1 MNKGNNDSNELKL
14 GVSIDAEN
22 ISSSA
27 IELILFKIATLGNV
41 VFKRIYGDFSHPT
54 LSSWKTVAQNNG
66 LQPIQC
72 FRSVSGKSNS
82 DIALVIDAMDW
93 LHEDKIDGVCIVTS
107 DSDFAPL
114 AVRLKEAGLKV
125 YGFGED
131 KTHKSFKQACHR
143 FYYLESLKVEYNKN
157 EDGTITELDPDL
169 EQLTEKPIEENISE
183 NTLLPLSRLKQEIK
197 LAIQDSADESGYT
210 PLSTVGHLIG
220 KRFPDFSSRNYGYKK
235 LIDLINN
242 LGFESCNKG
251 DENKTKI
258 YISIKKTK
266 KSKNN

>member
-1 MNKGNNDSNELKL
+1 MSKGNIDNNELTF
-14 GVSIDAEN
+14 GVCVDAEN
-22 ISSSA
+22 ISSNE
-27 IELILFKIATLGNV
+27 IELILFKIATLGNI

-72 FRSVSGKSNS
+72 FRSISGKSNS

-93 LHEDKIDGVCIVTS
+93 ANKIDGLCIVTS

-114 AVRLKEAGLKV
+114 ALRLKEGGLKV
-125 YGFGED
+125 YGFGEE

-143 FYYLESLKVEYNKN
+143 FYYLEALKVEYNKN
-157 EDGTITELDPDL
+157 EDGVLSDSES
-169 EQLTEKPIEENISE
+169 EKIDDKVAEE
-183 NTLLPLSRLKQEIK
+183 NTLLPLSRLKHEIK

-242 LGFESCNKG
+242 LGFESCNRG

-258 YISIKKTK
+258 YISAKKNK
-266 KSKNN
+266 KNKNG

>member
-1 MNKGNNDSNELKL
+1 MSSENNELNL
-14 GVSIDAEN
+14 GVVIDAEN
-22 ISSSA
+22 ISSGA
-27 IELILFKIATLGNV
+27 IELILFKIVTLGNV

-54 LSSWKTVAQNNG
+54 LSSWKAVAQDNG

-72 FRSVSGKSNS
+72 FRSISGKSNS
-82 DIALVIDAMDW
+82 DIALVIDSMDW
-93 LHEDKIDGVCIVTS
+93 LHQNKIDGLCIVTS

-125 YGFGED
+125 FGFGEE

-143 FYYLESLKVEYNKN
+143 FYYLEALKVEYNKN
-157 EDGTITELDPDL
+157 EDNSIIENNISNTEN
-169 EQLTEKPIEENISE
+169 TEKEKLSE
-183 NTLLPLSRLKQEIK
+183 NALLPLSRLKQEIK

-235 LIDLINN
+235 LIDLVNN
-242 LGFESCNKG
+242 LGFDSCNKG
-251 DENKTKI
+251 EDSKTKI
-258 YISIKKTK
+258 YISIKKNKTPK
-266 KSKNN
+266 TQ